1 MKLKQSIITGIFILF
16 VSIARAQSPDD
27 ILNILIQKGTI
38 TQSEAD
44 SIRAESALK
53 KQAVKDNQQSYA
65 VNATGPFQIYGYTQA
80 RYQYYQLAG
89 QTSGFDIRRARLD
102 VRGNLGSQWEYRL
115 QTDFVGN
122 KGATGTAA
130 TGGAYLSPLLLDA
143 YAVYKPWSFLK
154 ITAGQFLIPFSR
166 ENGET
171 PDRDLLTVD
180 RSQVV
185 NALVARS
192 GDGSNKLADSVGNQN
207 GRDIG
212 IQLLGNF
219 LKVNDRY
226 IIDYYIALLN
236 GAGINS
242 TDNNGNKDISTRIV
256 IRPFKSLRFGG
267 SYYNGVDRFTSSTS
281 INHSRIRWGTELAF
295 NYNNLAI
302 VSEYIKGWE
311 GSGTINPTV
320 HEGWYAQAGYY
331 IVPKK
336 LQGVFKYDTYN
347 PNTGLSKLT
356 STYYVF
362 GVNYYFTQWAKI
374 QADYSYRTETGKN
387 IPNDIFTA
395 QLQIAF

>member
-1 MKLKQSIITGIFILF
+1 MKLKNIIITLTLI
-16 VSIARAQSPDD
+16 IATLAVKAQTADD

-38 TQSEAD
+38 TQGEAD
-44 SIRAESALK
+44 SIRAESAIK
-53 KQAVKDNQQSYA
+53 KQDERANQKAYA
-65 VNATGPFQIYGYTQA
+65 INATGPFQIYGYTQA
-80 RYQYYQLAG
+80 RYQYYQLASVP
-89 QTSGFDIRRARLD
+89 SGFDIRRARLD
-102 VRGNLGSQWEYRL
+102 VRGALGNQWEYRL
-115 QTDFVGN
+115 QADFVGN
-122 KGATGTAA
+122 KAATGTAA
-130 TGGAYLSPLLLDA
+130 TGGAYLSANLLDA

-192 GDGSNKLADSVGNQN
+192 GDGSNKLVDSVGNQN

-219 LKVNDRY
+219 FKVDDRY

-236 GAGINS
+236 GAGIN
-242 TDNNGNKDISTRIV
+242 TAENNSNKDISTRIV
-256 IRPFKSLRFGG
+256 IRPWKALRFGG
-267 SYYNGVDRFTSSTS
+267 SYYSGVDRFSSSTS

-295 NYNNLAI
+295 DYNKLAI
-302 VSEYIKGWE
+302 VGEYIKGWE
-311 GSGTINPTV
+311 GSFNPII
-320 HEGWYAQAGYY
+320 HQGWYAQAAYF

-347 PNTGLSKLT
+347 PNTAIT
-356 STYYVF
+356 NTTNTYYVF
-362 GVNYYFTQWAKI
+362 GANYYFNKWAKI
-374 QADYSYRTETGKN
+374 QADYSWRTETGKS
-387 IPNDIFTA
+387 IGNDIFTA
-395 QLQIAF
+395 QLQISF